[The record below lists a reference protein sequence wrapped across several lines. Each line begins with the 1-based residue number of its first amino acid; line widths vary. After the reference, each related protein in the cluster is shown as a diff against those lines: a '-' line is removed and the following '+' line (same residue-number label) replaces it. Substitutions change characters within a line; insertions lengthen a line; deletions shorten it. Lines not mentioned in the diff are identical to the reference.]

1 MTYYNYLFSYTNGE
15 TTTISH
21 CEKRMNFDGIQS
33 FLVIDCTNL
42 GKRMRINL
50 DHVLYIKETE
60 ITESE

>member
-1 MTYYNYLFSYTNGE
+1 MTYYNYLIAYDNGE
-15 TTTISH
+15 KTAIDH
-21 CEKRMNFDGIQS
+21 CENRMNFDEIQS

-50 DHVLYIKETE
+50 DHVVYIEETE

>member
-1 MTYYNYLFSYTNGE
+1 MKYYNYLIAYANGE
-15 TTTISH
+15 KTAIDH
-21 CEKRMNFDGIQS
+21 CEKRMNFDEIQS

-50 DHVLYIKETE
+50 DHVLYIEETE